1 MPSGR
6 RGTLEVIGRAA
17 AGALVALFADLF
29 EDPEDLADT
38 ADQQAL
44 LVDVDPR
51 AGRGMEDDVVA
62 WGDRHAHADVVPPVQ
77 ALADR
82 EDDPVLGRRLVGAGR
97 DEQPG
102 AAEALRLELLDH
114 HAVEEGAQEVLHPR
128 AAYETRRPARSGAM
142 RSSRAI
148 AVGSV
153 LFFLA
158 GPGLEAGVGPWLL
171 VTVAGGPVDGWPP
184 AARVAGALLMAAGL
198 AVLAD

>member
-62 WGDRHAHADVVPPVQ
+62 WGDRHAEADVLPPVL

-82 EDDPVLGRRLVGAGR
+82 EHDPVLGRRLVGAGR

-102 AAEALRLELLDH
+102 AAEPLGLELLDD
-114 HAVEEGAQEVLHPR
+114 HAVEEGAQEMLHR
-128 AAYETRRPARSGAM
+128 GAAYATRRPARCRGC
-142 RSSRAI
+142 
-148 AVGSV
+148 
-153 LFFLA
+153 A
-158 GPGLEAGVGPWLL
+158 GPR
-171 VTVAGGPVDGWPP
+171 PP
-184 AARVAGALLMAAGL
+184 SG
-198 AVLAD
+198 

>member
-1 MPSGR
+1 MYRLDLRISRAAAAGAGWLMPSGR
-6 RGTLEVIGRAA
+6 RGAPEVIGRAA
-17 AGALVALFADLF
+17 AGGGVARLADLF
-29 EDPEDLADT
+29 EDAEDLADA

-44 LVDVDPR
+44 LVDIDPR
-51 AGRGMEDDVVA
+51 ARRGVEDDVVA
-62 WGDRHAHADVVPPVQ
+62 GRDRHAHADVVPPVQ

-97 DEQPG
+97 HEQPR

-114 HAVEEGAQEVLHPR
+114 HAVEEGTQEVLHPR

-142 RSSRAI
+142 RSSRAT
-148 AVGSV
+148 AVASV

-171 VTVAGGPVDGWPP
+171 VTVAGGPV
-184 AARVAGALLMAAGL
+184 
-198 AVLAD
+198 